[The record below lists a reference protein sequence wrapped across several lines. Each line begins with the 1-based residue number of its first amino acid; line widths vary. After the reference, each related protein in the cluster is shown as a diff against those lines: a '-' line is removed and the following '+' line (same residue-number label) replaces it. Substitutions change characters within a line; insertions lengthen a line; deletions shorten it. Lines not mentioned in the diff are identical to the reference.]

1 MEESDDYKIY
11 IENSIIQLKSNY
23 EKQKENIV
31 FFDNITDINGKVL
44 KDIETTELFNKIK
57 KQTDIL
63 LSTPNSFLNKY
74 TEFWIKIFNDE
85 ILRRRY
91 EIINN
96 LRKNK
101 TDA

>member
-1 MEESDDYKIY
+1 MEESDDYKKY
-11 IENSIIQLKSNY
+11 IENAIIQLKSNY
-23 EKQKENIV
+23 EKQKENMF

-44 KDIETTELFNKIK
+44 KDIETIELFNKIK

-63 LSTPNSFLNKY
+63 LSTPNSCHNKY
-74 TEFWIKIFNDE
+74 TELWIKIFNDE

-91 EIINN
+91 EIINK

-101 TDA
+101 TDV